1 MSFANDVKNELLEL
15 VIKKNCC
22 KKAFLAGLIMNA
34 KKKSDGALYVEFS
47 TPEVADTVSALLKIL
62 YNSKCSSSEIRKPGR
77 IYYRVDFVS
86 RSLYELLDTMDN
98 EPDVAIAEALPLK
111 CAACEQIF
119 LRGAFISC
127 GKLNDPQN
135 SYHLEFTLSKENLS
149 RASKLYR
156 FLSFSGFIAKITN
169 RSSSSGLYFK
179 SNQTISD
186 ILYFMG
192 AVGPS
197 FEYENSG
204 IEKEIINNE
213 NRATNCVA
221 RNIYKSVNA
230 SQKHILAISKLI
242 STHKLDSLPEE
253 LVITAKLRIENESAT
268 LSELAALHNPPISKS
283 GLNHRLEKLCLE
295 AEIIDDLNITE

>member
-22 KKAFLAGLIMNA
+22 KKAFLVGLIINSKRNGENSLYAEFYAENVAQQACVLLKTLYNA
-34 KKKSDGALYVEFS
+34 KPTV
-47 TPEVADTVSALLKIL
+47 TPI
-62 YNSKCSSSEIRKPGR
+62 NKPGR
-77 IYYRVDFVS
+77 IYYRVDFSS
-86 RSLYELLDTMDN
+86 RSLYELLGIIDY
-98 EPDVAIAEALPLK
+98 EPDVAISEVLPFK
-111 CAACEQIF
+111 CTACEQMF

-127 GKLNDPQN
+127 GKLNDPQT
-135 SYHLEFTLSKENLS
+135 SYHLEFTLAKENLS

-156 FLSFSGFIAKITN
+156 FLSVSGFIAKITN
-169 RSSSSGLYFK
+169 RASSSGLYFK

-230 SQKHILAISKLI
+230 SQKHIIAINKLME
-242 STHKLDSLPEE
+242 SHKLDSLPEE
-253 LVITAKLRIENESAT
+253 LVITAKLRIENAAAT
-268 LSELAALHNPPISKS
+268 LSELASLHNPPISKS

-295 AEIIDDLNITE
+295 AEILDDQME

>member
-1 MSFANDVKNELLEL
+1 MSFANNVKEELLGL

-22 KKAFLAGLIMNA
+22 KRAFLAGLIINA
-34 KKKSDGALYVEFS
+34 KKNGENSLYSEFYS
-47 TPEVADTVSALLKIL
+47 LDVAEAVSLLLKTLYNCKNTVSPIK
-62 YNSKCSSSEIRKPGR
+62 KPGR
-77 IYYRVDFVS
+77 TFYRVDFAS
-86 RSLYELLDTMDN
+86 RSLYELIDMLDTD
-98 EPDVAIAEALPLK
+98 PDVAIPEALPFK
-111 CAACEQIF
+111 CSACEQMF

-127 GKLNDPQN
+127 GKLNDPQK

-156 FLSFSGFIAKITN
+156 FLSVSGFIAKITN

-186 ILYFMG
+186 ILYLIG
-192 AVGPS
+192 AVGSS

-221 RNIYKSVNA
+221 RNIYKSVSA
-230 SQKHILAISKLI
+230 SQKHITAIRKLI
-242 STHKLDSLPEE
+242 ESHKLYSLPEE
-253 LVITAKLRIENESAT
+253 LVITATLRIENESAT

-295 AEIIDDLNITE
+295 AEIHDD

>member
-1 MSFANDVKNELLEL
+1 MSFANNVKSELLEL

-22 KKAFLAGLIMNA
+22 KKAFLAGLIINA
-34 KKKSDGALYVEFS
+34 KKNGENSLYAEFFS
-47 TPEVADTVSALLKIL
+47 SEVAKTAESLLKTL
-62 YNSKCSSSEIRKPGR
+62 YNCRVTLSEVKKPGR
-77 IYYRVDFVS
+77 IFYRIDFS
-86 RSLYELLDTMDN
+86 SHSLYELLCTIDT
-98 EPDVAIAEALPLK
+98 EPDVAIPEALPFK
-111 CAACEQIF
+111 CSACEQMF

-127 GKLNDPQN
+127 GKLNDPQK

-156 FLSFSGFIAKITN
+156 FMSVSGFIAKITN
-169 RSSSSGLYFK
+169 RASSSGLYFK
-179 SNQTISD
+179 SNQIISD

-192 AVGPS
+192 AVRSS

-230 SQKHILAISKLI
+230 SQKHIIAINKLI
-242 STHKLDSLPEE
+242 SSHKLDALAEE
-253 LVITAKLRIENESAT
+253 LIVTAMLRINNESAT
-268 LSELAALHNPPISKS
+268 LTELAALHNPPISKS

-295 AEIIDDLNITE
+295 AEILDDQTE

>member
-1 MSFANDVKNELLEL
+1 MSFASDVKQELIEL
-15 VIKKNCC
+15 QIKKNCC
-22 KKAFLAGLIMNA
+22 RKSFLIGLLINA
-34 KKKSDGALYVEFS
+34 KINNESSLYAEFAAKDIA
-47 TPEVADTVSALLKIL
+47 ELVSALISTL
-62 YNSKCSSSEIRKPGR
+62 YNGKPSISPIQKPGR
-77 IYYRVDFVS
+77 TYYKVSFTS
-86 RSLYELLDTMDN
+86 RSIFDLLDSLDN
-98 EPDVAIAEALPLK
+98 EPDASISEEIPFK
-111 CAACEQIF
+111 CNACEQAF

-127 GKLNDPQN
+127 GKLNDPQKG
-135 SYHLEFTLSKENLS
+135 YQLEFTLSKENLS

-156 FLSFSGFIAKITN
+156 FLSVSGFISKIVN
-169 RSSSSGLYFK
+169 RKNSSGLYFK

-192 AVGPS
+192 AVKSS

-230 SQKHILAISKLI
+230 SQKHIVAINKLI
-242 STHKLDSLPEE
+242 TSHKLDSLPEE
-253 LVITAKLRIENESAT
+253 LIITARLRIENESAT
-268 LSELAALHNPPISKS
+268 LSELASMHNPPISKS

-295 AEIIDDLNITE
+295 AEIIDK

>member
-15 VIKKNCC
+15 QIKKNCC
-22 KKAFLAGLIMNA
+22 KKAFLIGLIINA
-34 KKKSDGALYVEFS
+34 KKNGDGSLYAEF
-47 TPEVADTVSALLKIL
+47 
-62 YNSKCSSSEIRKPGR
+62 YSSEIAEAVSVLLKNLYNGKPSVAEVKKPGR
-77 IYYRVDFVS
+77 IFYRVDFS
-86 RSLYELLDTMDN
+86 SHSIYELLLTIDT
-98 EPDVAIAEALPLK
+98 EPDVAIPEALPFK
-111 CAACEQIF
+111 CAACEQMF

-127 GKLNDPQN
+127 AKLNAPQK

-156 FLSFSGFIAKITN
+156 FLSVSGFIAKITN
-169 RSSSSGLYFK
+169 RASSSGLYFK

-186 ILYFMG
+186 ILYFIG

-221 RNIYKSVNA
+221 RNIYKSVSA
-230 SQKHILAISKLI
+230 SQKHIFAIKKLI
-242 STHKLDSLPEE
+242 SAHKLDSLPEE
-253 LVITAKLRIENESAT
+253 LITTAMLRIKNESAT

-295 AEIIDDLNITE
+295 AEILDE